1 MSARAS
7 AGAAGLILA
16 LLAAGTVTPAA
27 ADPALA
33 QLMQLLAAR
42 QHRHATFTE
51 VQQLAMLEG
60 PLSSSG
66 ELFYDA
72 PDRLEKRTLKPQ
84 PESLVLDHAVLTA
97 RRGHHVQ
104 VLELAAYP
112 QVVPFVESI
121 RATLAGDQAALER
134 YFTLD
139 FSGDVAQWTL
149 QLKPKDPAV
158 ARSVQSITLSGERE
172 ALQRVEIRQGDGDH
186 SLMTIGPEISP

>member
-1 MSARAS
+1 VSARAS
-7 AGAAGLILA
+7 AGAALILA
-16 LLAAGTVTPAA
+16 LLAAATASRAA

-42 QHRHATFTE
+42 QHRHETFTE

-84 PESLVLDHAVLTA
+84 PESLLLDHGVLTA

-121 RATLAGDQAALER
+121 RATLAGDQATLER

-158 ARSVQSITLSGERE
+158 ARSVQSITLSGQRE
-172 ALQRVEIRQGDGDH
+172 ALLRVEIRQSDGDR